1 LQTSLLHA
9 CLDSDPAT
17 ASRHFEDWQRQLDLD
32 HIDFGSYRLLPLLWK
47 RIEAL
52 GFNSRD
58 RDRIKGVYRRT
69 WYSNQLVLAR
79 ASVLVQS
86 LAARQIP
93 AMVIK
98 GAPLALCDYGDPG
111 QRPMDDVDLV
121 VPFAAA
127 HQAVDALWEAGWVPE
142 PTPLT
147 GTRVAAAG
155 AHSSWT
161 AGPRRR
167 ELFDDAYFH
176 ARHAHGFRG
185 PGGTGADLH
194 WFFSQGNFDP
204 RLDEEVWKRAVPLV
218 ERSGAT
224 RWGNTLVPS
233 PADHL
238 LLLLVHGSRWNPVPP
253 VRWVADSVILIRAA
267 GGDLDWTQ
275 FRHSAEARG
284 QAATAAAMLDYLHR
298 EFHCGIPAEALRHL
312 GAVPVSAS
320 LRRAAE
326 LSMNPPGMSAGLA
339 ELSLLYQR
347 YRSLRRAGGR
357 TPAGGFPGYL
367 RHVLGAPSLWALT
380 RYVGQELGRRWTGG
394 GMTGGGMTAPPA
406 SATPLSDTAIRRD
419 DPFT

>member
-1 LQTSLLHA
+1 MTRPPAWQPSPLQTSLLHA

-52 GFNSRD
+52 GFDSRD

-79 ASVLVQS
+79 ASVLVQT
-86 LAARQIP
+86 LTARQIP
-93 AMVIK
+93 TMLIK
-98 GAPLALCDYGDPG
+98 GAALALAHYGDLG

-121 VPFAAA
+121 VPFTAA
-127 HQAVDALWEAGWVPE
+127 HPAVDALLQAGWVPE

-155 AHSSWT
+155 AHASWT

-194 WFFSQGNFDP
+194 WFFSQGSFDP
-204 RLDEEVWKRAVPLV
+204 RLDEEVWQRAIPLPAQV
-218 ERSGAT
+218 GAA
-224 RWGNTLVPS
+224 RWGHTLVPS

-238 LLLLVHGSRWNPVPP
+238 LLLLVHGSRWNPIPP
-253 VRWVADSVILIRAA
+253 VRWVADSVILIRTA
-267 GGDLDWTQ
+267 GETLDWTQ
-275 FRHSAEARG
+275 FEQSARARG
-284 QAATAAAMLDYLHR
+284 QTATVTPLLTYLDR
-298 EFHCGIPAEALRHL
+298 EFPCGIPGEVPRRLA
-312 GAVPVSAS
+312 AVPISAAQ
-320 LRRAAE
+320 RRHAT

-339 ELSLLYQR
+339 ELTLLYQR

-367 RHVLGAPSLWALT
+367 RHILGAPSLWALT

-394 GMTGGGMTAPPA
+394 GVVAPP
-406 SATPLSDTAIRRD
+406 SAQTP
-419 DPFT
+419 

>member
-1 LQTSLLHA
+1 VTRPPAWQPSPLQTLLLHA
-9 CLDSDPAT
+9 CLDADPDCAR
-17 ASRHFEDWQRQLDLD
+17 RHFDEWQHQLDLD

-52 GFNSRD
+52 RFDSRD
-58 RDRIKGVYRRT
+58 RERIKGVYRRT
-69 WYSNQLVLAR
+69 WYANQLVLAR
-79 ASVLVQS
+79 ASLLVETLGS
-86 LAARQIP
+86 RQIP
-93 AMVIK
+93 AMIIK

-127 HQAVDALWEAGWVPE
+127 HNAVDTLCEAGWVPE

-147 GTRVAAAG
+147 GTRVAVAG
-155 AHSSWT
+155 AHASWT

-167 ELFDDAYFH
+167 EMFDDAYFH

-204 RLDEEVWKRAVPLV
+204 RLDEEVWQRAIPLRP
-218 ERSGAT
+218 RSGGN
-224 RWGNTLVPS
+224 RWSHALVPA

-253 VRWVADSVILIRAA
+253 VRWVADSVTLIRSA
-267 GGDLDWTQ
+267 GAGLDWTQ
-275 FRHSAEARG
+275 FEHSARDRG
-284 QAATAAAMLDYLHR
+284 QTATAAALLAFLER
-298 EFHCGIPAEALRHL
+298 EFPCGIPPEVPQHLADVPVAASQRHL
-312 GAVPVSAS
+312 
-320 LRRAAE
+320 AE
-326 LSMNPPGMSAGLA
+326 LSMNPPGLSAGLA

-347 YRSLRRAGGR
+347 YRTLRRAGGQ

-394 GMTGGGMTAPPA
+394 GVTPPPA
-406 SATPLSDTAIRRD
+406 TPN
-419 DPFT
+419 P

>member
-1 LQTSLLHA
+1 VTRSPAWQPSPLQTLLLHA

-17 ASRHFEDWQRQLDLD
+17 ASLHFEEWQRQLDLD

-69 WYSNQLVLAR
+69 WYANQLVLAR
-79 ASVLVQS
+79 ASLLVQA

-93 AMVIK
+93 AMLIK
-98 GAPLALCDYGDPG
+98 GAALALSNYGDPG

-127 HQAVDALWEAGWVPE
+127 QPAVDTLLEAGWVAE

-147 GTRVAAAG
+147 GTRVAVAG
-155 AHSSWT
+155 AHASWT

-167 ELFDDAYFH
+167 ELFDDAYFQ

-204 RLDEEVWKRAVPLV
+204 RLDEDVWQRAIPLPQ
-218 ERSGAT
+218 RAGT
-224 RWGNTLVPS
+224 GRWGNTLVPS

-238 LLLLVHGSRWNPVPP
+238 LLLLVHGSRWNPIPP
-253 VRWVADSVILIRAA
+253 VRWVADSVILIRSA
-267 GGDLDWTQ
+267 GPDLDWNQ
-275 FRHSAEARG
+275 FERSAEARG
-284 QAATAAAMLDYLHR
+284 QTATVAVMLAYLDR
-298 EFHCGIPAEALRHL
+298 EFHCGIPADVPGRLA
-312 GAVPVSAS
+312 AVPVSAS
-320 LRRAAE
+320 ARRRAE

-339 ELSLLYQR
+339 ELALLYQR
-347 YRSLRRAGGR
+347 YRWLRRSGGR
-357 TPAGGFPGYL
+357 TPSRGFPGYL
-367 RHVLGAPSLWALT
+367 RHILGAPSLWALT

-394 GMTGGGMTAPPA
+394 GRVETPP
-406 SATPLSDTAIRRD
+406 TPTS
-419 DPFT
+419 

>member
-1 LQTSLLHA
+1 MTRPPAWQPSRLQTLLLHA
-9 CLDSDPAT
+9 CLDSDPNSAR
-17 ASRHFEDWQRQLDLD
+17 RHFGEWQRQLDLD

-52 GFNSRD
+52 AFDSRD
-58 RDRIKGVYRRT
+58 RERIKGVYRRT
-69 WYSNQLVLAR
+69 WYANQLVLAR
-79 ASVLVQS
+79 ASLLVQS

-93 AMVIK
+93 TMVIK

-121 VPFAAA
+121 VPFAKA
-127 HQAVDALWEAGWVPE
+127 HQAVDALCDAGWVPE

-155 AHSSWT
+155 AHDSWT

-194 WFFSQGNFDP
+194 WVFSQENFDP
-204 RLDEEVWKRAVPLV
+204 RLDQDVGNRAIPLR
-218 ERSGAT
+218 ERAGGT
-224 RWGNTLVPS
+224 RWAHTLVPS

-253 VRWVADSVILIRAA
+253 VRWAADSVILLRSA
-267 GGDLDWTQ
+267 GTDLDWTQ
-275 FRHSAEARG
+275 FEHSARDRG
-284 QAATAAAMLDYLHR
+284 QAATAAVLLAYLER
-298 EFHCGIPAEALRHL
+298 EFSCGIPAEVLRRL
-312 GAVPVSAS
+312 AAVPVSAAQ
-320 LRRAAE
+320 RRNAE
-326 LSMNPPGMSAGLA
+326 LSMNPPGISAGLA

-380 RYVGQELGRRWTGG
+380 RYVGQELGRRWTGVG
-394 GMTGGGMTAPPA
+394 VAARTT
-406 SATPLSDTAIRRD
+406 TP
-419 DPFT
+419 